1 MSDLTKKNPE
11 HKVYLDVLRILC
23 ITLVVFNHTPAYNQP
38 ILSPTIENLFTLL
51 ICISVKVAVPIF
63 FMISGSL
70 LLKKEESLTQL
81 LHKRV
86 LRFVFVIILFG
97 MVQYLQWIFRKGI
110 NPSLVDF
117 LTACD
122 NPGKVGATVGWFLYA
137 YLGFLL
143 MLPLLRSMVKNLSH
157 SFYIY
162 SIVLFLLFQV
172 VLPSFVSLVCGKV
185 ADVAILPY
193 IPLISGDY
201 IKVGA
206 YSLLYFTL
214 GYYLEEKLIL
224 KKVSYIIYII
234 IGFFSII
241 FIVLDALL
249 TCYVANTIGVEG
261 KTIEHYSWFFAAV
274 LPACVF
280 IYLLVKKIFLSWNI
294 SPRFQW
300 LLSKLGGAVFTV
312 FFIEN
317 ILRNAYSPLFENYN
331 KEYWPSVW
339 VTLLT
344 VASGLVIGL
353 IVKQIPG
360 LKKIL

>member
-11 HKVYLDVLRILC
+11 HKVYLDVLRIMC

-38 ILSPTIENLFTLL
+38 ILSPIIDNLFTLL
-51 ICISVKVAVPIF
+51 ISISVKIAVPIF
-63 FMISGSL
+63 FMISGGV
-70 LLKKEESLTQL
+70 LLKKEESLSYL
-81 LHKRV
+81 LCKRV
-86 LRFVFVIILFG
+86 FRFILAIILFSLI
-97 MVQYLQWIFRKGI
+97 QYSYVSYLRGTDPLLIGYVVVFL
-110 NPSLVDF
+110 NPCI
-117 LTACD
+117 LTIYAH
-122 NPGKVGATVGWFLYA
+122 VAWFLYA

-143 MLPLLRSMVKNLSH
+143 MLPLLRLMVRNISC
-157 SFYIY
+157 
-162 SIVLFLLFQV
+162 SICVYAVALFLFFQV
-172 VLPSFVSLVCGKV
+172 VLPSVVYLGSEKISKLE
-185 ADVAILPY
+185 IMTY
-193 IPLISGDY
+193 IPLFSDAGTFAILFF
-201 IKVGA
+201 IA
-206 YSLLYFTL
+206 
-214 GYYLEEKLIL
+214 GYYIEEKVRIE
-224 KKVSYIIYII
+224 KVSLKC
-234 IGFFSII
+234 FCCLALLSFV
-241 FIVLDALL
+241 FIVADGLL
-249 TCYVANTIGVEG
+249 TCHAAKTSDIYSKTVEQFP
-261 KTIEHYSWFFAAV
+261 WFSSAV
-274 LPACVF
+274 FPACVF

-339 VTLLT
+339 VALLT